1 MRQRAGNTLV
11 RWKRR
16 RGEAV
21 PTAGAARRGPT
32 RQHGAHAVHGDGS
45 PAPAPDALQA
55 SREPAD
61 GTAGKRWATPGSRQS
76 CGKGHLEANPG
87 ILPRAALPAGRGL
100 PQGFKMQEPFARRR
114 RRHQRDGQAA
124 TSHPAFPRGQN
135 CPFPTRLHP
144 QRCPQQ
150 TPRHPGCFPR
160 EELCWPARRN
170 RSFQR
175 LKYILLI
182 RITKSRGEK
191 KKKSSQ

>member
-16 RGEAV
+16 CGEAV

-45 PAPAPDALQA
+45 PAPVPDALQA

-124 TSHPAFPRGQN
+124 TPPPAPLGKTARFQPGSILSAAPSKRPGTRDVFQGRSSAGRRGGII
-135 CPFPTRLHP
+135 PFKD
-144 QRCPQQ
+144 
-150 TPRHPGCFPR
+150 
-160 EELCWPARRN
+160 
-170 RSFQR
+170 RSTFC
-175 LKYILLI
+175 
-182 RITKSRGEK
+182 
-191 KKKSSQ
+191 